1 MADTV
6 EELASNPTQE
16 PEKAQTATAETTE
29 LDNDPMVIAGREA
42 QAEIDAAEKRK
53 AQADPASNPEVASP
67 TATADNTGGDKGPI
81 MVPKPRLDEAL
92 AEKDRFKTALAHAQ
106 GVIDVQRQML
116 QEGKVANQNQQVDGQ
131 QQEVTPTKPDAKTLI
146 AQAEDKKLELAQKF
160 DDGEITLSDMKRQE
174 VELDREIRS
183 LTEQSLKAV
192 SEEAKKVAEDTVS
205 AAKAVEFIESE
216 ALKLAEKHP
225 YIAEIDAQPPEIR
238 TGIWQA
244 IEKEAVA
251 SLARKGI
258 NANDGTLNSHIALMN
273 EKAALTNTYG
283 PKYTGKQLQPASQ
296 PEKKPLSEKGQQLA
310 QKVEMANQQPPSLAG
325 AGSGVDQKTDLTE
338 DDINSM
344 SQDQLAD
351 LMKRSPHLVNRAV
364 GFT

>member
-6 EELASNPTQE
+6 EDLDTNPTQE
-16 PEKAQTATAETTE
+16 PEKAQTATADTTE

-42 QAEIDAAEKRK
+42 QAEIDAAEKGK
-53 AQADPASNPEVASP
+53 AEADPASNPEVASP
-67 TATADNTGGDKGPI
+67 PEKTDNTGGDKGPI

-92 AEKDRFKTALAHAQ
+92 AEKDRYRTALAHAQ
-106 GVIDVQRQML
+106 GVIDVQKQML
-116 QEGKVANQNQQVDGQ
+116 QEGKKAPQNQDGGQ
-131 QQEVTPTKPDAKTLI
+131 QQDAAPAKPDTNTLI
-146 AQAEDKKLELAQKF
+146 AQAEEKKLELAQKF
-160 DDGEITLSDMKRQE
+160 DDGEITLSEMKKQE
-174 VELDREIRS
+174 VALDREIRT

-192 SEEAKKVAEDTVS
+192 SEEAKKVAEETVS
-205 AAKAVEFIESE
+205 TAKAVEVIESQ

-238 TGIWQA
+238 AGIWQA

-296 PEKKPLSEKGQQLA
+296 PENKPLSEKGQQLA